1 MLIKTNRL
9 TLVEQ
14 IAAQLESL
22 IESGDWKPG
31 LKIPAEPELM
41 DSLGVSRNTLREA
54 IRALT
59 HVGMLRTR
67 QGDGTY
73 VVSSSA
79 LAAALQ
85 SRVRKTELLQTLEV
99 RRALERE
106 AAILAAR
113 RRSEEELSALR
124 NCYEQHVQ
132 AVNRQDIEASLE
144 WDIQFHLSVFAA
156 SHNDLLIDLYS
167 NIAEALRDSIE
178 SMLEVCSD
186 SISKA
191 HELLLQAIEQQD
203 ETLAEEAVLSYIHY
217 SQNKL

>member
-1 MLIKTNRL
+1 MLEKTNRL

-14 IAAQLESL
+14 IAAQLEGL
-22 IESGDWKPG
+22 IERGDWKPG

-59 HVGMLRTR
+59 HLGMLRTR

-79 LAAALQ
+79 LAATLQ

-113 RRSEEELSALR
+113 RRSEEDLRELR
-124 NCYEQHVQ
+124 NCYEQYIQ
-132 AVNRQDIEASLE
+132 AVNCQDRKASLE
-144 WDIQFHLSVFAA
+144 WDIRFHLTVFAA
-156 SHNDLLIDLYS
+156 SHNDLLIDLYA
-167 NIAEALRDSIE
+167 NIEEALRSSIE
-178 SMLEVCSD
+178 NVTEFCSD
-186 SISKA
+186 SINKA
-191 HELLLQAIEQQD
+191 HELLLQAIERQD

-217 SQNKL
+217 SQNQL

>member
-1 MLIKTNRL
+1 M
-9 TLVEQ
+9 EG
-14 IAAQLESL
+14 L

-67 QGDGTY
+67 QGDGTLRSL
-73 VVSSSA
+73 VQCF
-79 LAAALQ
+79 AAALQ

>member
-59 HVGMLRTR
+59 HSGMLRTR

-113 RRSEEELSALR
+113 RRSEDELSVLR
-124 NCYEQHVQ
+124 SCYEEYIQ
-132 AVNRQDIEASLE
+132 AVNRQDIEAALE
-144 WDIQFHLSVFAA
+144 WDIRFHLSVFAA

-167 NIAEALRDSIE
+167 NIAEALRESIE
-178 SMLEVCSD
+178 SRIEVCSD
-186 SISKA
+186 PMSKA